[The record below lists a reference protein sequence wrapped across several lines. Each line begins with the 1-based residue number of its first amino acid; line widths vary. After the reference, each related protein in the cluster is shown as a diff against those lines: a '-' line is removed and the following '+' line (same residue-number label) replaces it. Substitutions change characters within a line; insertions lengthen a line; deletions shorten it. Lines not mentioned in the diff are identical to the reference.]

1 MIAIMSFSANNLFGG
16 LASQKRRFDPGAYL
30 FHRGDPVQSLFRV
43 VEGEVQLVRHQEAG
57 GMIVL
62 QRAMPGDVVAE
73 ASVFAASYHCDA
85 VPRLEAIVEIV
96 PKDAF
101 LTHFRQNPDFAET
114 WAAKL
119 AREVQLMRL
128 QNEILSL
135 KTVRER
141 LQAWLAW
148 HGDLPPKGEWVQLA
162 RQIGVSPEALYREI
176 GKQRARP

>member
-119 AREVQLMRL
+119 ARDLGKPVFLDLGGTDLVIEAATER
-128 QNEILSL
+128 E
-135 KTVRER
+135 TVKQAIREGTGE
-141 LQAWLAW
+141 AHGPALAY
-148 HGDLPPKGEWVQLA
+148 D
-162 RQIGVSPEALYREI
+162 
-176 GKQRARP
+176 